1 MSIVCVD
8 DEPAD
13 GPQHYV
19 IITGFYEP
27 FLLMYLDEIGIAVDC
42 IIQLDSKLTLP
53 NNPPAGRYHM
63 IHVTVFIFDNL
74 SSLNSQKFEFIV
86 FNMHI

>member
-1 MSIVCVD
+1 VGSFSSLLIIMLTVHVD

-27 FLLMYLDEIGIAVDC
+27 YLLMYLDEIGIAVDC
-42 IIQLDSKLTLP
+42 IIQLDSRIA
-53 NNPPAGRYHM
+53 PADMSLVGKH
-63 IHVTVFIFDNL
+63 HVTVFIL
-74 SSLNSQKFEFIV
+74 TV
-86 FNMHI
+86 FLLEL